1 MSRFKDEAGNVYGH
15 LTAIKPAY
23 KKHHR
28 FQWLCQCDCG
38 NQTIVDGEHLRTGH
52 TTSCGCRKNI
62 RHGGTYAPEYAS
74 WCDMKSRCNNPN
86 NVSFDNYGG
95 RGISVC
101 ERWDKYQ
108 NFISDMGNRPTLKH
122 TLDRIDNDGNYEPS
136 NCRWATRKEQQRN
149 RRTNHIIEFNGESKN
164 ITDWSNDLGIKLTT
178 LIGRLDRGWSIEK
191 TLTTPVKV

>member
-1 MSRFKDEAGNVYGH
+1 
-15 LTAIKPAY
+15 
-23 KKHHR
+23 
-28 FQWLCQCDCG
+28 
-38 NQTIVDGEHLRTGH
+38 
-52 TTSCGCRKNI
+52 
-62 RHGGTYAPEYAS
+62 
-74 WCDMKSRCNNPN
+74 MKSRCNNPN

-101 ERWDKYQ
+101 GRWDKYQ